1 MQGSSSLSAW
11 RDPWVLEKR
20 VDMSFLTDCVQTVRR
35 GQGWAICPPLS
46 ICSIEIDFIVYY
58 YLLVGVGGESVGF
71 THAGQVLN
79 G

>member
-1 MQGSSSLSAW
+1 MI
-11 RDPWVLEKR
+11 
-20 VDMSFLTDCVQTVRR
+20 FLTDCVQTARR
-35 GQGWAICPPLS
+35 GQGWAICPTLS

-58 YLLVGVGGESVGF
+58 YLLVGVGGETEGF